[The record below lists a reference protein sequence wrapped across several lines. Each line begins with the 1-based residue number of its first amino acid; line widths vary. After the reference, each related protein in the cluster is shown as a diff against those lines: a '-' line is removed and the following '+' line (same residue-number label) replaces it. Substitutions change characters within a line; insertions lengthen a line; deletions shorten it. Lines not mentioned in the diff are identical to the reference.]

1 MANRRE
7 QPAGVRQRAAAAGMV
22 FLQQR
27 RDGLQVVN
35 RPPGARQDALA
46 ILGGHHA
53 AVMAFE
59 QRDVQRGFKVA
70 DRPGYR

>member
-1 MANRRE
+1 
-7 QPAGVRQRAAAAGMV
+7 MV
-22 FLQQR
+22 LLQQR

-70 DRPGYR
+70 DSPGYR